1 MSETVFAQPQNVLD
15 TTVARIADAL
25 EDMAPS
31 NVCVDIST
39 SLPANGWS
47 QSSPYVQIWT
57 NNKVTDECAVK
68 VEFPAEATNTGI
80 TYLEYEKVAGGVK
93 FTAPSLPSTAIPV
106 IVHIINA
113 KAESITSISADMV
126 STSAVSGSSNVD
138 EALGALNSKLTKN
151 PEFNTN
157 TNATSEQLSASGSRN
172 LTSFTLPNDDGVYL
186 IGCSFDGAAS
196 SVERCNIELRNTSRA
211 GGNVTVYEG
220 TPPTTDFFGGNGIVF
235 AQGGDQIELALYTY
249 NANQLSSLRYRL
261 CKLKLR

>member
-31 NVCVDIST
+31 NVCIDIST

-68 VEFPAEATNTGI
+68 VEFPVEATNTGI

-113 KAESITSISADMV
+113 EAESITSISADMV

-138 EALGALNSKLTKN
+138 EALGALNSK
-151 PEFNTN
+151 
-157 TNATSEQLSASGSRN
+157 
-172 LTSFTLPNDDGVYL
+172 
-186 IGCSFDGAAS
+186 
-196 SVERCNIELRNTSRA
+196 
-211 GGNVTVYEG
+211 
-220 TPPTTDFFGGNGIVF
+220 F
-235 AQGGDQIELALYTY
+235 AQLIKVQTVTIGSVTFPANGLYNISSFVPSTPTGYALLFADLNDISTSSGALTVLSGGRWLASAPNNEFTGVKVNYFFIKSE
-249 NANQLSSLRYRL
+249 A
-261 CKLKLR
+261 KG